1 MVDAKKSMLS
11 NAELTSTK
19 DNPRGDQVTTTTSNS
34 ALLLNQYRHLFVPNN
49 GAVLDLACGQ
59 GQNGLSLK
67 QHNISVLFA
76 DLNEDHLT
84 TLVSRHN
91 VNNADCWQADFE
103 SDDSLAP
110 SKLSNMQLQ
119 GAIVFRYLHRP
130 LFKQLKQAIKPGGII
145 IYETFT
151 EANRQFGRPNRD
163 AFLLK
168 ADELKDIFHGWEV
181 IFYFEGIKSEPD
193 RAIAQIVAR
202 KPLN

>member
-19 DNPRGDQVTTTTSNS
+19 DNPRGVQGTTTTSNS
-34 ALLLNQYRHLFVPNN
+34 ALLLNQYRHLFVPKD

-103 SDDSLAP
+103 SDDSLPP

-168 ADELKDIFHGWEV
+168 ADELKDIFHDWEI